1 MPYFTCILLLCERR
15 YYFMDEAITEA
26 VVAQETLPQ
35 VLQEPTNSKNLLFLI
50 LYGVANMVIGLASI
64 ALASV
69 LLPTQIDSMI
79 AQNQTVIFSLI
90 VGIGGVVAV
99 LTNPLVGMFSD
110 RTTSRLGRR
119 RPWLIAGGMLTVVA
133 VLLLSVAPSLLVV
146 AIEWIF
152 LQFAVN
158 IIQAAVTAILPDQ
171 IPVSQ
176 RATVSAFT
184 AGIGTLL
191 GGLVGQIL
199 IAQIFKGIQASYTSI
214 AVAIIV
220 MLSLFMIVL
229 REKPL
234 PKAYVQPL
242 RPKTILTAYWLDPA
256 THRDFFL
263 TWLARCFIFLGYT
276 TVVNFMFYYLQD
288 AVGYTR
294 LFPGQTTAQG
304 VQIFFAINVGS
315 ILVASLVGG
324 IVSDKVQR
332 RKPFVIAASLI
343 MAVGLLLYAF
353 FPSWTTVIG
362 GTVILGIG
370 MGIFFAVDLA
380 LASQVLPTAID
391 RGKDIGLINT
401 AIFLP
406 MIFSPIIAGAIL
418 STLHS
423 YLPLFLLLAVGT
435 VIAAILIGPIKS
447 VR

>member
-1 MPYFTCILLLCERR
+1 
-15 YYFMDEAITEA
+15 MDEAIASEA
-26 VVAQETLPQ
+26 TVAQETLPE
-35 VLQEPTNSKNLLFLI
+35 VLQEPTRTKNLSFLI
-50 LYGVANMVIGLASI
+50 LYGVANMVIGLGNI

-69 LLPTQIDSMI
+69 LLPTQIDSMVS
-79 AQNQTVIFSLI
+79 QNQTGIFALI
-90 VGIGGVVAV
+90 VGIGAAAAV

-119 RPWLIAGGMLTVVA
+119 RPWLIAGGVLTVAA
-133 VLLLSVAPSLLVV
+133 VLLLSVAPSLWIV
-146 AIEWIF
+146 AVEWIF
-152 LQFAVN
+152 LQIAIN
-158 IIQAAVTAILPDQ
+158 IVQAAVSAILPDQ
-171 IPVSQ
+171 VPISQ
-176 RATVSAFT
+176 RATVSAFA

-214 AVAIIV
+214 AVAIII
-220 MLSLFMIVL
+220 MLSLFMLVL
-229 REKPL
+229 REKQL
-234 PKAYVQPL
+234 PREYLPPFHL
-242 RPKTILTAYWLDPA
+242 RKVLNAFWLNPV

-263 TWLARCFIFLGYT
+263 VWLARCLMFLGYT

-288 AVGYTR
+288 AVRYAK

-324 IVSDKVQR
+324 ILSDKVQR
-332 RKPFVIAASLI
+332 RKPFVMAASLI
-343 MAVGLLLYAF
+343 MTVGLLLYAL
-353 FPSWTTVIG
+353 FPTWAIVII
-362 GTVILGIG
+362 GTIVLGIG
-370 MGIFFAVDLA
+370 MGIYFAVDLA
-380 LASQVLPTAID
+380 LASQVLPAAID

-406 MIFSPIIAGAIL
+406 MIFSPILAGIIL

-423 YLPLFLLLAVGT
+423 YLLLFSLLAVGT
-435 VIAAILIGPIKS
+435 VIAAVLIVPIKS